1 MKWEK
6 KIWVIFNNETSV
18 KVDSLFKLAIDFNF
32 INTLAITRNILD
44 YLLLV
49 TRKLQAKV
57 SDIAQSIDLI
67 KSLQLTVG
75 KIKK

>member
-18 KVDSLFKLAIDFNF
+18 KVDSLFKLDTDFSF

-57 SDIAQSIDLI
+57 SDIAQSTDLI

>member
-6 KIWVIFNNETSV
+6 KIWVIFNNKTSV
-18 KVDSLFKLAIDFNF
+18 KVDSLFKLDTDFSF

>member
-18 KVDSLFKLAIDFNF
+18 KVDSLFKLDTDFSF